1 MELLFDVAAWFAD
14 PANWSGRDAI
24 PGRLFE
30 HVALSAAAVAAGL
43 AIALPIALY
52 IGHTGRGAFLAI
64 NLTNLGRALPSYAVL
79 VILFGFFL
87 GASTDLGVVTNA
99 PTFLAMV
106 ALAIPPI
113 VTNTHAGLRDVDRE
127 LVEAAR
133 AMGMRDWQ
141 LLRRVEIPMAL
152 PVIIVGLR
160 IATVQVIATA
170 ALGAVIGGGG
180 LGRYIVQGLARF
192 DDARLAAG
200 ALLVILLALLAELL
214 FIWLQ
219 RRVVSPGLG
228 PAERPAYS
236 QDRAAQGAPG
246 A

>member
-1 MELLFDVAAWFAD
+1 MELVFDVAAWFAD

-24 PGRLFE
+24 PQRLFE
-30 HVALSAAAVAAGL
+30 HVALSAAAVITGL
-43 AIALPIALY
+43 AIAVPLALY
-52 IGHTGRGAFLAI
+52 IGHTGRGAFLVI

-106 ALAIPPI
+106 ALAVPPI
-113 VTNTHAGLRDVDRE
+113 VTNTHAGLRDVDRD

-133 AMGMRDWQ
+133 GMGMRGSEV
-141 LLRRVEIPMAL
+141 LRRVEVPIAV

-200 ALLVILLALLAELL
+200 ALLVILLALLAELF

-219 RRVVSPGLG
+219 RRVVSSGIRQT
-228 PAERPAYS
+228 ERPAYS
-236 QDRAAQGAPG
+236 QAGQARAAPG